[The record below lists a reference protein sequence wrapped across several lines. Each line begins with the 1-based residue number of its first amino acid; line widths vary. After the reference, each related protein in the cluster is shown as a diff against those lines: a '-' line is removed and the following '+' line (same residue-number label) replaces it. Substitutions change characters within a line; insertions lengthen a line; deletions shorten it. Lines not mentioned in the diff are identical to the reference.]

1 MRKTL
6 CWIGLFLIAYVLQTS
21 FLNLFSF
28 RNINV
33 DLILLLTVSYSLTH
47 GSRKGAFVGFCGGLL
62 QDIASGTF
70 LGFNTFSKMIIGFIF
85 GFMLGRVYEKKVL
98 LPLVSSIGATV
109 VNYLILTIIVLLLGY
124 KMNMMQSLYNLLL
137 IPLVYNL
144 CLSYFVHRIVC
155 WLKNKRFDEY
165 Q

>member
-1 MRKTL
+1 MKKTL
-6 CWIGLFLIAYVLQTS
+6 CWIGLFLIAYILQTS

-28 RNINV
+28 KNINV

-85 GFMLGRVYEKKVL
+85 GFMLGRVYEKK
-98 LPLVSSIGATV
+98 I
-109 VNYLILTIIVLLLGY
+109 LLLNFCDTSQFGLDVCRKSAYSMGGY
-124 KMNMMQSLYNLLL
+124 QLQ
-137 IPLVYNL
+137 
-144 CLSYFVHRIVC
+144 F
-155 WLKNKRFDEY
+155 
-165 Q
+165 